1 MKKLKMKH
9 KKFAKYSLVNKQSV
23 QDTNPNPNP
32 TTKLTSK
39 SGGLRTKSIVR
50 ENLYSF
56 GCI

>member
-1 MKKLKMKH
+1 MKH